1 MTYYGA
7 LCYHLQMDMFYDLA
21 VILQRGHDDVEA
33 YREAF
38 EDEWGQLPT
47 VNACLSHRQAV
58 INAQLGTHPIL
69 EVAATYAEGGQ
80 IRVRGLAMDP
90 NLPYLLKPVSSLRAS
105 SGPTLPMSLPGISSS
120 LEIPLLAH
128 DLHADGSA
136 TFYEGTCRK
145 VHLNGRT
152 EFEWVEG
159 PVMVWEGLSVPTFD
173 QGLDET
179 DEADE
184 ADEGREF
191 WE

>member
-1 MTYYGA
+1 
-7 LCYHLQMDMFYDLA
+7 MDTFYDLA
-21 VILQRGHDDVEA
+21 VILQRGFDDVEA

-47 VNACLSHRQAV
+47 ANACLSHRQAV
-58 INAQLGTHPIL
+58 IYAQLGTHPVL

-90 NLPYLLKPVSSLRAS
+90 NLPYLLKPLSSLHAS
-105 SGPTLPMSLPGISSS
+105 SGPTLPMSLPGIPSS
-120 LEIPLLAH
+120 LEIPLLAY
-128 DLHADGSA
+128 DLRADGSA

-145 VHLNGRT
+145 VRLNGRT
-152 EFEWVEG
+152 EFELVEDL
-159 PVMVWEGLSVPTFD
+159 VVVWEGLSVPTFD

-184 ADEGREF
+184 GREF
-191 WE
+191 GE